1 MKRLIML
8 FLATCALAQNPPLKR
23 DVPFFPTKFPL
34 VEAMLD
40 LAEVGSSDVVY
51 DLGSGDGRIVIGA
64 ARRGA
69 RGVGVEL
76 DPILIKLSLQNARE
90 ARVTSLV
97 EFRQGDLF
105 QADIKAATVVAIYLL
120 PTINAK
126 LRPKMERELAPGTKV
141 VSHAFPVEGWT
152 PEKTVMVGKEKLL
165 LYSIKAR

>member
-1 MKRLIML
+1 MKRLIL
-8 FLATCALAQNPPLKR
+8 LLLVSCALAQTPPLKR

-40 LAEVGSSDVVY
+40 LADVGSSDVVY

-90 ARVTSLV
+90 ARVTD
-97 EFRQGDLF
+97 R
-105 QADIKAATVVAIYLL
+105 T
-120 PTINAK
+120 
-126 LRPKMERELAPGTKV
+126 
-141 VSHAFPVEGWT
+141 
-152 PEKTVMVGKEKLL
+152 
-165 LYSIKAR
+165 

>member
-1 MKRLIML
+1 MKRLILLLM
-8 FLATCALAQNPPLKR
+8 ASCALAQPPLKR

-40 LAEVGSSDVVY
+40 LAEVGASDVVY

-76 DPILIKLSLQNARE
+76 DPVLVKLSLQNARE
-90 ARVTSLV
+90 AGVTALT

-105 QADIKAATVVAIYLL
+105 EADVRDATVVAIYLL
-120 PTINAK
+120 PTINAR
-126 LRPKMERELAPGTKV
+126 LRPKLSRELAPGTRV
-141 VSHAFPVEGWT
+141 VSHAFPIEGWT

-165 LYSIKAR
+165 LYSVKAP

>member
-1 MKRLIML
+1 MKRLILLLM
-8 FLATCALAQNPPLKR
+8 ASCALAQPPLKR

-40 LAEVGSSDVVY
+40 LAEVGASDIVY

-76 DPILIKLSLQNARE
+76 DPVLVKLSLQNARE
-90 ARVTSLV
+90 AGVTALT

-105 QADIKAATVVAIYLL
+105 QADVREATVVAIYLL
-120 PTINAK
+120 PTINAR
-126 LRPKMERELAPGTKV
+126 LRPKLERELAPGTRV

-165 LYSIKAR
+165 LYSVKAP